1 MMNLLNWLLFYFF
14 SKIKF
19 NLKGR
24 GHLCDVRSSDISVS
38 RLHAFINYEN
48 GKFYLKDNSSK
59 FGTLVLLNHPINISE
74 EKIAVQIGRTVLTF
88 ALKYIQT
95 EGNLPKLNG
104 KFNNKQPLNKKAS
117 STNYNAFFPQK
128 KLDLLYD

>member
-1 MMNLLNWLLFYFF
+1 
-14 SKIKF
+14 
-19 NLKGR
+19 
-24 GHLCDVRSSDISVS
+24 
-38 RLHAFINYEN
+38 
-48 GKFYLKDNSSK
+48 
-59 FGTLVLLNHPINISE
+59 LVLLNHPINVSE

-95 EGNLPKLNG
+95 EANLPKLNG
-104 KFNNKQPLNKKAS
+104 GKFNNKQVNKKAS